1 MDKLLTITLINKDD
15 ADLLPFQ
22 LDAIANQSILPD
34 EVIIIDDGTERDESK
49 DIIQKFY
56 DENKE
61 KLNVKIFLF
70 DDNKG
75 YNYRANYAID
85 ISSSKYLLQV
95 AANDRLAL
103 DIVENCYRG
112 FELDAANVATD
123 VSFPREG
130 VYKGDSLIDSS
141 FYIPGASSCIKKK
154 YLQEVGGHVLDFQWH
169 SDWFFMHSVAMKY
182 DFYAI
187 NKNLCYK
194 DPSPDGYAN
203 VGVESPKQLEVLKA
217 MVEKVENDIFFE
229 DIRLKMKK
237 MIKRCHRSE
246 EIFSLC
252 LLDT

>member
-1 MDKLLTITLINKDD
+1 MDNLLTVTLINKDD
-15 ADLLPFQ
+15 ADLLPLQ
-22 LDAIANQSILPD
+22 LSSIVNQSILPN

-49 DIIQKFY
+49 EIIQKFY

-75 YNYRANYAID
+75 YNSRANHATD

-95 AANDRLAL
+95 AANDRLEL
-103 DIVENCYRG
+103 DIIENCCRG
-112 FELDAANVATD
+112 FEFDAAVVATD
-123 VSFPREG
+123 ISFPREG
-130 VYKGDSLIDSS
+130 IYEGDSLIDSS

-154 YLQEVGGHVLDFQWH
+154 HLQEVGGHVLGFEWH

-182 DFYAI
+182 GFYAI
-187 NKNLCYK
+187 NKNLCHK
-194 DPSPDGYAN
+194 SPAADGYAN
-203 VGVESPKQLEVLKA
+203 IGIESPKQLEVLKA
-217 MVEKVENDIFFE
+217 MVKKVENDIFFK

-246 EIFSLC
+246 EIF
-252 LLDT
+252 

>member
-95 AANDRLAL
+95 AANDRLAF
-103 DIVENCYRG
+103 DIVE
-112 FELDAANVATD
+112 
-123 VSFPREG
+123 
-130 VYKGDSLIDSS
+130 
-141 FYIPGASSCIKKK
+141 
-154 YLQEVGGHVLDFQWH
+154 
-169 SDWFFMHSVAMKY
+169 
-182 DFYAI
+182 
-187 NKNLCYK
+187 
-194 DPSPDGYAN
+194 
-203 VGVESPKQLEVLKA
+203 
-217 MVEKVENDIFFE
+217 
-229 DIRLKMKK
+229 
-237 MIKRCHRSE
+237 
-246 EIFSLC
+246 
-252 LLDT
+252 